1 MQVAKVVSRVADL
14 LIQKGVLA
22 PLLSNEVQVTGPI
35 TKRTLRQHVVN
46 ELVSTERT
54 YVQHL
59 EYLQAFRKLVE
70 EKGVISGDSI
80 YDIFLNLSSLL
91 DFQRRFLIRV
101 EQCNAL
107 PEAEQNWGKLFI
119 SLPEGFHLYET
130 YIGNSKKCEA
140 TALREYEKLR
150 EAGGP
155 LELRQMVASSASLPM
170 FLVKPFQRLSKY
182 PLLLGVS
189 CLHA

>member
-1 MQVAKVVSRVADL
+1 MKRLAEILVQWK
-14 LIQKGVLA
+14 ILA
-22 PLLSNEVQVTGPI
+22 PVLNGSNQPDAPL
-35 TKRTLRQHVVN
+35 TKRTMRQHIVN

-70 EKGVISGDSI
+70 EKGIISGDSI
-80 YDIFLNLSSLL
+80 YDIFLNLNGLL

-107 PEAEQNWGKLFI
+107 PEAEQNWGRLF
-119 SLPEGFHLYET
+119 SPLPDGFSIYET
-130 YIGNSKKCEA
+130 YIGNQKKCEA
-140 TALREYEKLR
+140 TALREYDKLR

-155 LELRQMVASSASLPM
+155 TELRQMVADTTSLPA
-170 FLVKPFQRLSKY
+170 FLVKPFQRLTRY
-182 PLLLGVS
+182 PLLLGVGLLQS
-189 CLHA
+189 KVFHN

>member
-1 MQVAKVVSRVADL
+1 MLVKSVADL
-14 LIQKGVLA
+14 LVQRKILA
-22 PLLSNEVQVTGPI
+22 PILMGGEQPDAPL
-35 TKRTLRQHVVN
+35 TKRTMRQHVVN
-46 ELVSTERT
+46 ELVTSERN

-70 EKGVISGDSI
+70 EKGIISGDSI
-80 YDIFLNLSSLL
+80 YDIFLNLNGLL

-107 PEAEQNWGKLFI
+107 PEAEQNWGKLF
-119 SLPEGFHLYET
+119 SPLPDGFNIYET
-130 YIGNSKKCEA
+130 YIGNQKKCEA

-155 LELRQMVASSASLPM
+155 VELRQMVAASNSLPM
-170 FLVKPFQRLSKY
+170 FLVKPFQRLTKY
-182 PLLLGVS
+182 PMLLGVRTVE
-189 CLHA
+189 HPQ